1 MPLSL
6 SFFLGLALTLT
17 ALGTIAAF
25 VGRLLT
31 GWKAAFAFGAA
42 AVTLGAGI
50 AALLGPVLRRRVPN
64 PKVRQ
69 RGGVIGAFSYGLL
82 YSLAT
87 ITTSAGPLVLLL
99 TLAAAVG
106 RPPYGA
112 ALSLAYG
119 IGRGLPFLA
128 LGIFAGRVA
137 EWLEPLNRAR
147 RTAEVVSGVALVG
160 LSVYFVR
167 FALGSP

>member
-1 MPLSL
+1 MPLSV
-6 SFFLGLALTLT
+6 SFFLGLVLTLT
-17 ALGTIAAF
+17 ALGTTAAV
-25 VGRLLT
+25 VGRLLA
-31 GWKAAFAFGAA
+31 GWKAAFALGAA
-42 AVTLGAGI
+42 GVTLGGGI
-50 AALLGPVLRRRVPN
+50 AALIGPAFRRWLPA

-99 TLAAAVG
+99 TLAAAMG

-112 ALSLAYG
+112 ALSLSYG
-119 IGRGLPFLA
+119 MGRGLPFLA
-128 LGIFAGRVA
+128 LGILAGRAA

-147 RTAEVVSGVALVG
+147 RTAEVVSGVALLG
-160 LSVYFVR
+160 LSAYFVR
-167 FALGSP
+167 FALGSR